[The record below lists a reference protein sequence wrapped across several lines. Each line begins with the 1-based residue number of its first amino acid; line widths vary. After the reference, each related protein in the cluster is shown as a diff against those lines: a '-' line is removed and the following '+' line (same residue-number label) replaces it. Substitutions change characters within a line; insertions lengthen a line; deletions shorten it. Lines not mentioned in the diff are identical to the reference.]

1 MNYSVEEKQKGI
13 CEYCH
18 KELFIFKLG
27 YCKSCYNLMLK
38 ETYILNP
45 KSKFRRDSQKE
56 LVFEFLKNP
65 KVDKGDLAKKY
76 NIAIRTVYYTIQKYT
91 IKIKSLE

>member
-1 MNYSVEEKQKGI
+1 MYEREKGI

-38 ETYILNP
+38 DTYILNP
-45 KSKFRRDSQKE
+45 KYKFRNDSQKE
-56 LVFEFLKNP
+56 LVLEFLKNP
-65 KVDKGDLAKKY
+65 SIDKHELAKKY
-76 NIAIRTVYYTIQKYT
+76 NIAMRTVYYTIHRYT